1 MKSTPSGKAGKV
13 SRPKGLKSEFS
24 KRKRVL
30 VLDGDTRTCLTIV
43 RSLGRAAWAVSVA
56 GSRTDA
62 LAFSSSFANEIIL
75 VPAPINNPDVFAKM
89 ILERASVGDL
99 AAIVPCTDVSIAA
112 LEPYM
117 AELRRLAVLPCGSEK
132 VLHLLADRAE
142 YSDVAAKIG
151 LQTPKQVAI
160 HDVAEL
166 PKIPFSFPVFLKPK
180 HSMVRVGIGYV
191 KIEVMKAINLDELSF
206 LIRSLPRD
214 ALPGLVQNRLR
225 GEVER
230 YYAIY
235 RKGKPV
241 AEIGQKR
248 MRCLNIVGNPS
259 VLREA
264 TEPDPQ
270 ITDLSRRFLAEIE
283 MDGPVMM
290 EFRRDVPGG
299 VPVLLKV
306 SGHFWKSLQTS
317 VEAGVDMPCQAVD
330 NALGR
335 QVKTVARPRYGIR
348 SRWLVGDALHLINYL
363 LDGKDRFYSADES
376 PSTLVAISNFFRANN
391 DASAHVEDKPFDD
404 PRPYY
409 LMRNRY
415 FREWLKKLCQ
425 NFMSRFRMGS
435 SVYRGL
441 IFVEESATDKSSVSV
456 KIMRETL
463 EKRGFRFV
471 FMTKSAEKMTS
482 RGTAKFVDLCDRECT
497 EQFLVIPSFEYTF
510 SDMHI
515 LALGIRETLEVSSAI
530 DLIKQVRKNGGMAIW
545 SRVEPGEIPNF
556 PDLVDELNGVM
567 VWNVN
572 KHGPYGPDP
581 ILLDEYSAA
590 TERSPYLSAFMSM
603 DPFSAGGS
611 RRASIMV
618 YASQFNETGVI
629 SAMENGLFRLSGI
642 FFSARADRLNFFA
655 YRAFAG
661 FVDVVVHWFRG
672 VFDHIFFKGKKFS
685 S

>member
-1 MKSTPSGKAGKV
+1 MKSTPSEKAGKV
-13 SRPKGLKSEFS
+13 GRRKGQKSEFS

-30 VLDGDTRTCLTIV
+30 VLDGDTRTCLAIV

-62 LAFSSSFANEIIL
+62 LAFSSCFANEILL
-75 VPAPINNPDVFAKM
+75 VPAPINNPDAFAKM
-89 ILERASVGDL
+89 ILERASAGDL

-112 LEPYM
+112 LGPYM
-117 AELRRLAVLPCGSEK
+117 SELRKLAVLPCGSEK

-142 YSDVAAKIG
+142 YLDVAAKIG

-166 PKIPFSFPVFLKPK
+166 PKLPFSFPVFLKPK

-191 KIEVMKAINLDELSF
+191 KIEVMKALNLDELSF

-214 ALPGLVQNRLR
+214 ALPGLVQSRLR

-230 YYAIY
+230 YYAVY
-235 RKGKPV
+235 RKGEPV
-241 AEIGQKR
+241 AEFGQKR
-248 MRCLNIVGNPS
+248 IRWLNIIGNPS
-259 VLREA
+259 VLRQA
-264 TEPDPQ
+264 TELDPQ

-290 EFRRDVPGG
+290 EFMRDVPGG
-299 VPVLLKV
+299 APVLLKV
-306 SGHFWKSLQTS
+306 SGHFWKSLQTAM
-317 VEAGVDMPCQAVD
+317 EAGVDIPCLAVD

-335 QVKTVARPRYGIR
+335 QVKTVTSPRYGIR

-363 LDGKDRFYSADES
+363 LDGKDRFYAANES
-376 PSTLVAISNFFRANN
+376 PGSLEAISNFLRANR
-391 DASAHVEDKPFDD
+391 DASTHVEDKPFDD

-415 FREWLKKLCQ
+415 FREWLKKLRQ
-425 NFMSRFRMGS
+425 NFLSRFRMGP
-435 SVYRGL
+435 SVYRGI
-441 IFVEESATDKSSVSV
+441 IFVEENATDKLSVSV
-456 KIMRETL
+456 GVMRETL

-471 FMTKSAEKMTS
+471 FMAVPAATMTPQ
-482 RGTAKFVDLCDRECT
+482 AAVKFVDLCDRECT
-497 EQFLVIPSFEYTF
+497 EQFLVIPGLEYSF
-510 SDMHI
+510 SDLHI
-515 LALGIRETLEVSSAI
+515 LALGIREALEVSSAI
-530 DLIKQVRKNGGMAIW
+530 DLIRQVRKKGGMAIW
-545 SRVEPGEIPNF
+545 SRVRPGDIPNY

-567 VWNVN
+567 IWNVN

-581 ILLDEYSAA
+581 ILLDEYAAA
-590 TERSPYLSAFMSM
+590 TERSPYLGAFMSM

-611 RRASIMV
+611 RRASIRV
-618 YASQFNETGVI
+618 YAGNFNETGII

-642 FFSARADRLNFFA
+642 FFSARADRLNFFV
-655 YRAFAG
+655 YRAFAQ

-672 VFDHIFFKGKKFS
+672 VFDQIFYKGKKFS